1 MERKDARE
9 AVLSEKGTLSLSMC
23 VALLSDL
30 GGCSLNLDWGLQ
42 LLTLK
47 TSRISLRKYQG
58 MHENLM
64 KEQHTCSCSKKHLS
78 TKSADV

>member
-9 AVLSEKGTLSLSMC
+9 AVLSEKGTLSLSMR

-30 GGCSLNLDWGLQ
+30 GGWSLNLDRGLQ

-47 TSRISLRKYQG
+47 TSHISLR
-58 MHENLM
+58 ECM
-64 KEQHTCSCSKKHLS
+64 KT
-78 TKSADV
+78 

>member
-9 AVLSEKGTLSLSMC
+9 AVLSEKGTLSLSMR

-30 GGCSLNLDWGLQ
+30 GGWSLNLDRGQ

-47 TSRISLRKYQG
+47 TSHISLRKYQC

-64 KEQHTCSCSKKHLS
+64 KEQHICISP
-78 TKSADV
+78 

>member
-9 AVLSEKGTLSLSMC
+9 AVLSEKGALSLSMC

-30 GGCSLNLDWGLQ
+30 GGWSLDLDRGLQ

-47 TSRISLRKYQG
+47 NIS
-58 MHENLM
+58 H
-64 KEQHTCSCSKKHLS
+64 
-78 TKSADV
+78 

>member
-9 AVLSEKGTLSLSMC
+9 AVLSEKGTLSLSMR

-30 GGCSLNLDWGLQ
+30 GGWSLNLDRGLQ

-47 TSRISLRKYQG
+47 TSHISLREYQC

-64 KEQHTCSCSKKHLS
+64 KEQHICISP
-78 TKSADV
+78 

>member
-9 AVLSEKGTLSLSMC
+9 AVLSEKGTLSLSMR

-30 GGCSLNLDWGLQ
+30 GGWSLDLDRGLQ

-47 TSRISLRKYQG
+47 NIS
-58 MHENLM
+58 H
-64 KEQHTCSCSKKHLS
+64 
-78 TKSADV
+78 